1 MSEEE
6 TILTEVTFDLPVGYE
21 DKAGAIHKSI
31 TMRRM
36 KNRDIIKIQKDHR
49 VKAIN
54 ASNAN
59 TGAVDIRNPI
69 TSMMVGANLIEL
81 FSVLFTQI
89 ITAVGTVPKE
99 NITMDLFL
107 DMWQADMMFL
117 IKKYGELNKGDDAG
131 EVEFPGIL

>member
-59 TGAVDIRNPI
+59 NK
-69 TSMMVGANLIEL
+69 S
-81 FSVLFTQI
+81 I
-89 ITAVGTVPKE
+89 IT
-99 NITMDLFL
+99 
-107 DMWQADMMFL
+107 
-117 IKKYGELNKGDDAG
+117 
-131 EVEFPGIL
+131 ILK